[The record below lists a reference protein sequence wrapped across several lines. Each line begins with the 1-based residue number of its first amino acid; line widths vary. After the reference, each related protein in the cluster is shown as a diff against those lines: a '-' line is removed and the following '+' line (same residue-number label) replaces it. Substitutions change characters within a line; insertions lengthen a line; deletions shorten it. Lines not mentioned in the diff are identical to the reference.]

1 VFSWRYVGV
10 TILLVNERIAA
21 RMKTARGSRLGRDF
35 WLYQGGQVIS
45 TVGDACGN
53 IALTWWILD
62 VTGSSA
68 MISSILAPAMIVQMS
83 LTPVLGPLGDRLSRK
98 RLILSSD
105 LVRGVAIAA
114 LATMALR
121 GSFAVPVIIGIY
133 ALFAAGSALFNSNN
147 MSIVPQLVPA
157 DALQGAVQMS
167 QSVNAIGRVVGGAV
181 AGILVSTVGVGWTLL
196 VDAASFGI
204 AALMTAA
211 IVGSVRGAAGAGTT
225 DAADHRTSSFSTEL
239 TDGFAAVHRVPLLF
253 SLCIAIAFFN
263 LLLSP
268 MQVLL
273 PTYAKVTRQMPAW
286 FLGGLE
292 SSLGGGIIVGALG
305 IGILEKTPRLL
316 SSVVVGL
323 LLLGAG
329 TAFLSHVPGIVA
341 PMALMFLI
349 GLGAAWTNIPIGT
362 RVSVAVPDHFR
373 SRVNSIF
380 AFIFDASA
388 PIGVAAGGA
397 LVAWFGVTVTMSWL
411 GILMLI
417 AVPVLF
423 LMPGFTEFFRA
434 SPSELTDH
442 FLKAYP
448 HVFGRG
454 VREPLRKPDAPTGV

>member
-1 VFSWRYVGV
+1 
-10 TILLVNERIAA
+10 
-21 RMKTARGSRLGRDF
+21 MKTGRASKLGRDF

-62 VTGSSA
+62 VTGSPA
-68 MISSILAPAMIVQMS
+68 MISTILAPALIVQTL

-98 RLILSSD
+98 RLILTSD
-105 LVRGVAIAA
+105 LVRGIAIAV
-114 LATMALR
+114 LATTALR
-121 GSFAVPVIIGIY
+121 GSFEVPVILAVY
-133 ALFAAGSALFNSNN
+133 ALFAAGSALFNSNH
-147 MSIVPQLVPA
+147 MSIVPQLVPP
-157 DALQGAVQMS
+157 DALQGAVRMS
-167 QSVNAIGRVVGGAV
+167 QSVHAIGRVAGGVV
-181 AGILVSTVGVGWTLL
+181 AGLLVSTVGVGWTLML
-196 VDAASFGI
+196 DAGSF
-204 AALMTAA
+204 AVAVLMTAA
-211 IVGSVRGAAGAGTT
+211 IVGPAGGTARRGSKEP
-225 DAADHRTSSFSTEL
+225 ADHPTSFITEL
-239 TDGFAAVHRVPLLF
+239 RDGFAAVHRVTLLF
-253 SLCIAIAFFN
+253 WLSIAIAFFN

-273 PTYAKVTRQMPAW
+273 PTYAKVTRGMPAW

-292 SSLGGGIIVGALG
+292 SSLGVGIIVGALG
-305 IGILEKTPRLL
+305 IGVLEKTPRLL

-329 TAFLSHVPGIVA
+329 TALLSHVPGIVG
-341 PMALMFLI
+341 PMVMMFLI

-397 LVAWFGVTVTMSWL
+397 LVARFGVSSTMTCM

-417 AVPVLF
+417 AVPALF
-423 LMPGFTEFFRA
+423 RMPGFTEFFRA
-434 SPSELTDH
+434 SPSELTNH

-454 VREPLRKPDAPTGV
+454 DSG

>member
-1 VFSWRYVGV
+1 
-10 TILLVNERIAA
+10 
-21 RMKTARGSRLGRDF
+21 MKTMRGSKLGRDF
-35 WLYQGGQVIS
+35 WLYQSGQVIS

-62 VTGSSA
+62 VTGSPA
-68 MISSILAPAMIVQMS
+68 MISTILAPAMIVQTL

-98 RLILSSD
+98 RLILTSD
-105 LVRGVAIAA
+105 LVRGVAIAV
-114 LATMALR
+114 LATAALR
-121 GSFAVPVIIGIY
+121 GSFAVPVLIAIY
-133 ALFAAGSALFNSNN
+133 ALFAAGSALFNSNH

-157 DALQGAVQMS
+157 DALQGAVRMS
-167 QSVNAIGRVVGGAV
+167 QSVHAIGRVAGGVV
-181 AGILVSTVGVGWTLL
+181 AGLLVSTVGVGWTLL
-196 VDAASFGI
+196 LDAGSFAI

-211 IVGSVRGAAGAGTT
+211 IVGPARGAAGPGST
-225 DAADHRTSSFSTEL
+225 DAADHPASSFITEL
-239 TDGFAAVHRVPLLF
+239 RDGFAAVHRVPLLF
-253 SLCIAIAFFN
+253 WLCIAIAFFN
-263 LLLSP
+263 VLLSP

-273 PTYAKVTRQMPAW
+273 PTYAKVTKGMPAW

-292 SSLGGGIIVGALG
+292 SSLGVGIIVGALG
-305 IGILEKTPRLL
+305 IGVLEKTPRLV
-316 SSVVVGL
+316 SSVVIGL

-329 TAFLSHVPGIVA
+329 TAFLSHIPGIVG
-341 PMALMFLI
+341 PMAMMFLI

-397 LVAWFGVTVTMSWL
+397 LVAWFGVAPTMTWM

-423 LMPGFTEFFRA
+423 RMPGFTGFFRA
-434 SPSELTDH
+434 SPSELTNH
-442 FLKAYP
+442 FLNAYP
-448 HVFGRG
+448 QVFGRR
-454 VREPLRKPDAPTGV
+454 VA

>member
-1 VFSWRYVGV
+1 
-10 TILLVNERIAA
+10 
-21 RMKTARGSRLGRDF
+21 MKTIRGSKLGQDF
-35 WLYQGGQVIS
+35 WLYQSGQVIS

-62 VTGSSA
+62 VTGSPA
-68 MISSILAPAMIVQMS
+68 TISTILAPAMIVQTL

-98 RLILSSD
+98 RLILTSD
-105 LVRGVAIAA
+105 LVRGIAIAV
-114 LATMALR
+114 LAAAALR
-121 GSFAVPVIIGIY
+121 GSFAVPVIIGVY
-133 ALFAAGSALFNSNN
+133 ALFAAGSALFNSNH

-157 DALQGAVQMS
+157 DALQGAVRTS
-167 QSVNAIGRVVGGAV
+167 QSVHAIGRVAGGVV
-181 AGILVSTVGVGWTLL
+181 AGLLVSTVGVGWALL
-196 VDAASFGI
+196 LDAGSFAI

-211 IVGSVRGAAGAGTT
+211 IVGPARDAAVPGST
-225 DAADHRTSSFSTEL
+225 DAVDHPTPSFITEL
-239 TDGFAAVHRVPLLF
+239 RDGFAAVHRVPLLF
-253 SLCIAIAFFN
+253 WLCIAIAFFN

-273 PTYAKVTRQMPAW
+273 PTYAKVTREMPAW

-292 SSLGGGIIVGALG
+292 SSLGVGIIVGALG
-305 IGILEKTPRLL
+305 IGVLEKTLRLL

-323 LLLGAG
+323 LLLGTG
-329 TAFLSHVPGIVA
+329 TAFLSHVPGIVG
-341 PMALMFLI
+341 PMAMMFLI

-397 LVAWFGVTVTMSWL
+397 LVAWFGVAIIMTWM

-417 AVPVLF
+417 AVPALVR
-423 LMPGFTEFFRA
+423 MPGFTEFFRA
-434 SPSELTDH
+434 SPSELTNH
-442 FLKAYP
+442 FLNAYP
-448 HVFGRG
+448 RVFGRG
-454 VREPLRKPDAPTGV
+454 VA